1 MPNNKQYNQKPKQKM
16 NMEFGKDTDVNEIMQ
31 EVQKAEAKKQQ
42 ASGPFANYR
51 QNQAANSMNAEFGS
65 ETDISQVQRQVQQAE
80 AKKQQASGRY
90 AKKQNQSD
98 NY

>member
-1 MPNNKQYNQKPKQKM
+1 
-16 NMEFGKDTDVNEIMQ
+16 
-31 EVQKAEAKKQQ
+31 
-42 ASGPFANYR
+42 
-51 QNQAANSMNAEFGS
+51 MNAEFGS

-90 AKKQNQSD
+90 ANKKNQSD

>member
-1 MPNNKQYNQKPKQKM
+1 M

-65 ETDISQVQRQVQQAE
+65 ETDISQVQQAE

-90 AKKQNQSD
+90 ANKQNQSD